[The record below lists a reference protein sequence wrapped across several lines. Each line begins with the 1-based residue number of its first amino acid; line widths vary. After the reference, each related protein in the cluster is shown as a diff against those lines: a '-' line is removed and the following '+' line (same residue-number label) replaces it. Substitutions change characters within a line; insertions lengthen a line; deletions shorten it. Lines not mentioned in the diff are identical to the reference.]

1 MMPHTAR
8 SVRKLS
14 AGHWR
19 KHSLLRILVIVAL
32 PRLMGGEMAMPANAT
47 IDLFSALPQRFSAL
61 LFAHAK
67 SVHLVAGQALF
78 IADDPGDG
86 CYGIE
91 KGLLKV
97 SIVSGSG
104 DERILAILGPG
115 AIVGE
120 LAVLDG
126 LPRSASVVALRD
138 SNLLFL
144 SKAKFDEFAN
154 KHSELYQHLLILLAS
169 RLRETNDVVA
179 AESFLPLR
187 GRVAVTLL
195 ELAEHFGENVG
206 EDRIVIRQKFKQ
218 PDLAAMAGIAR
229 ENVNRI
235 FADWKRRKLV
245 SRISG
250 YYCIENKS
258 ALQRELGGARD
269 GLDVISSVG
278 PVMASAGN

>member
-1 MMPHTAR
+1 
-8 SVRKLS
+8 
-14 AGHWR
+14 
-19 KHSLLRILVIVAL
+19 
-32 PRLMGGEMAMPANAT
+32 MPANAT

-61 LFAHAK
+61 LFADAK
-67 SVHLVAGQALF
+67 PMHLEAGQVLF
-78 IADDPGDG
+78 VADDPGDG
-86 CYGIE
+86 CYRIE

-126 LPRSASVVALRD
+126 LPRSASVLALRD
-138 SNLLFL
+138 SELLFV
-144 SKAKFDEFAN
+144 SKAKFDQYAHN
-154 KHSELYQHLLILLAS
+154 HPVLYEHLLMLLAS
-169 RLRETNDVVA
+169 RLRDTNDVIA

-195 ELAEHFGENVG
+195 DLAEHFGQSVG
-206 EDRIVIRQKFKQ
+206 GDRIMIRHKFRQ

-229 ENVNRI
+229 ENLNRI

-245 SRISG
+245 SLISG
-250 YYCIENKS
+250 YYCLESKS
-258 ALQRELGGARD
+258 ALEREGHL
-269 GLDVISSVG
+269 
-278 PVMASAGN
+278 